1 MAKNNLPSWD
11 ETEEISTSPTS
22 EALPSWDETEDAS
35 PSFLE
40 SVGQTAQDTLAG
52 LADTTIGRTAA
63 GLSSGISEMLP
74 SLPSSVDSK
83 LEAQGFKLP
92 QDERSSWDKFKEGY
106 YGGKESLKQTVED
119 ARERSPISTT
129 IGSIG
134 SEISQMNP
142 IAKGLGL
149 AGKTGSKA
157 LDLAKLLGVGAGE
170 GALSEI
176 SRGDAKLLE
185 GDVSGTLGEAGQ
197 GAALGAAG
205 AGLGVAIPKVIS
217 KGVDTLGTALS
228 APKFLVKEFMETSK
242 LQDPLRAV
250 KKIFNRASR
259 QGSGGV
265 AGINKEVQG
274 RAKNLAENIVTNIRT
289 ATSDIG
295 KKIGGLRD
303 LASQDAKVALK
314 ASFDGIDDVLNK
326 FEASIP
332 SVGGKTAKD
341 FAKVKE
347 FIKAT
352 RAGSKNLDEVDLK
365 VAKKLSDELKSMTTN
380 FIDGVEDIKDKEL
393 LALMRDFSKQIDNA
407 VDSEVLAQLGT
418 KYPDRV
424 KEYTSNIDKYRV
436 MKDLDAYAGTS
447 TMRGRVKLTGAEKA
461 KAGENIVGKLS
472 DETYDIK
479 SMMSQK
485 EVYDSLNEAG
495 LGKFADDIS
504 KQIEEINSGVQVLQ
518 YVNPQGAGIGTS
530 LPRNLAAA
538 SISGAGKTYGNVKR
552 AISPITEGVSKLVKG
567 GMGKSQA
574 FKKMVQDT
582 MQGSDSEAIRDI
594 GIQMEKAGKMR
605 YSKVIKDLA
614 EIKDPTQRAIR
625 THALM
630 QQPAFRQD
638 LRSTLGFD
646 DEE

>member
-197 GAALGAAG
+197 GAALGAVG
-205 AGLGVAIPKVIS
+205 AGLGVAIPKVIG

-424 KEYTSNIDKYRV
+424 KEYISNIDKYRV

-638 LRSTLGFD
+638 LRATLGFD